1 MPLRVVSSC
10 EKIIEVDHTFDVPI
24 VCAANTATDVLPDI
38 LSNPANPGVAC
49 APPNYEVAAR
59 YIQNIGANIAYFS
72 YGADCEGLGE
82 CNGAIAAG
90 AQMNATDCGQ
100 RISINSPAGTTIS
113 RLVLLRKDMTNP
125 KRIAGRANA

>member
-10 EKIIEVDHTFDVPI
+10 EKNIEVDHTFDVP
-24 VCAANTATDVLPDI
+24 VAALANTPTDVLPDV

-72 YGADCEGLGE
+72 YDADCQGVGE
-82 CNGAIAAG
+82 CHGALAAG
-90 AQMNATDCGQ
+90 AQMNATDCGG
-100 RISINSPAGTTIS
+100 RVSINSPAGTTIS
-113 RLVLLRKDMTNP
+113 RLVLLRKDMINP
-125 KRIAGRANA
+125 RRIAGRSDV